1 MRILFLFILT
11 VHGAI
16 NLLGFFKAYNLAEI
30 SQLTQPISRFSGVLW
45 LLAALL
51 LVVACIMLLFHK
63 DSWWVVAATGI
74 ILSQVLIF
82 RYWSDAKFG
91 TIANLIILF
100 PVLIALRGS
109 LPGSYKNQF
118 ESEARKRLVLPDSI
132 ASVTEADLDHLPL
145 PLQTYLHLVGVVGKP
160 QVHNFR
166 VAFEGEM
173 RAKKDAGWNSVKVRQ
188 YSFIDDPARLFYI
201 EMKMFGLPL
210 DGLHQYTGSTATMR
224 IRLLSIFQIVH
235 AKGKEMNQGETV
247 TMFNDMC
254 LLAPAS
260 LISKQIRWDTVD
272 SLTVIGTFTNQGNTI
287 SAKLLFNEKGEL
299 VNFISTDRF
308 QSIDGK
314 IYNNYPWST
323 PIKNYSVLNGYNL
336 PADAS
341 AIWKTPEG
349 DLSYAHFVMKEIE
362 YNCRE
367 FK

>member
-1 MRILFLFILT
+1 MKILFLFILA

-16 NLLGFFKAYNLAEI
+16 HLMGFFKAFKLAEI

-51 LVVACIMLLFHK
+51 PVVACTMLLFHK
-63 DSWWVVAATGI
+63 DSWWVASATGI

-82 RYWSDAKFG
+82 RYWTDAKSG
-91 TIANLIILF
+91 TIANLLILV
-100 PVLIALRGS
+100 PVLIALMGS
-109 LPGSYKNQF
+109 LPGSYKNLF
-118 ESEARKRLVLPDSI
+118 EMEARKRLILPDSI
-132 ASVTEADLDHLPL
+132 TLLTEADLAHLPA
-145 PLQTYLHLVGVVGKP
+145 PLQKYLRLVGVVGKP

-166 VAFEGEM
+166 VIFEGEM

-201 EMKMFGLPL
+201 EMRMFGLPL
-210 DGLHQYTGSTATMR
+210 DGLHQYTGSNATMR
-224 IRLLSIFQIVH
+224 IRLLSMFQIVN

-260 LISKQIRWDTVD
+260 LISKQIRWETLD
-272 SLTVIGTFTNQGNTI
+272 SLTVKGTFTNQGNMI
-287 SAKLLFNEKGEL
+287 SALLYFNEKGEL

-323 PIKNYSVLNGYNL
+323 PVKNYSVLNGYTL
-336 PADAS
+336 ATDAG
-341 AIWKTPEG
+341 AMWKTPEG
-349 DLSYAHFVMKEIE
+349 DLSYAHFLLKEIE